1 MPEQIRSDN
10 EPVFRSL
17 SNSSKYGQKWNL
29 ISVYSPFS
37 NGICERIMA
46 EVGSF
51 IQTVS
56 DWPTDLRMLQK
67 NLNSKTLP
75 EGYSPFQIVFG
86 RDFEGTNRL
95 FAEVP
100 EEADTKAL
108 IQNRKQ
114 EIEQIAIDV
123 RQIR

>member
-1 MPEQIRSDN
+1 
-10 EPVFRSL
+10 
-17 SNSSKYGQKWNL
+17 
-29 ISVYSPFS
+29 
-37 NGICERIMA
+37 MA

-67 NLNSKTLP
+67 KLNSKRLP

-95 FAEVP
+95 FADVP
-100 EEADTKAL
+100 EESDTKAL